1 MQEKLPPLSAAG
13 IPADFHAHHSP
24 PGAFF
29 SFTLG
34 RFGRRGGFGLEL
46 GRPGDCDVF
55 VGVKDGPRGSDAPP
69 RCLPFFETGAGGGEA
84 DRYEAGPAAGQRPDV
99 VPTYAA
105 DQLTRRYGWA
115 TDCWETPDFTFR
127 IGTGVHMLSD
137 PAEDIK
143 ALLFDI
149 DPAVPAVLDV
159 DNRAGVGT
167 KTAFFALDFNAPGTH
182 VAAAADPLGE
192 VGVLWRDR
200 FALAGWAGADDWS
213 DGAAAGSGA
222 ARVEAFQRFTLADG
236 LREAVPHQLGNVAG
250 LLLEVPAGTRRT
262 LELSFRAFRGGTV
275 TTGLRTSYFYARGRT
290 DLRARDGDGCA
301 IEATMRPE
309 DDAALLGSGLSP
321 HQQFLIAHATRSYF
335 GSTQLLDHGGR
346 PFWVVNEGE
355 YCMMNT
361 LDLAVDQVF
370 FELRQNPWV
379 VRNLLESFA
388 RHYRYTDDVQDG
400 RGGTRPGGVSFT
412 HDMGVHN
419 NFSPEGHSSYELPG
433 LTGCFSH
440 MTLEEL
446 CNWVLIAGCY
456 VAKTDDQ
463 AWRRHNAPLLSACL
477 DSLAN
482 RGGEVGFAQYD
493 AARCRGGSEITTYDS
508 LDPSLAQTRNNLYV
522 AVKCWATYR
531 LLAMLLPGSRAG
543 NLAELVAHNLSR
555 ETANADGTLPAVFE
569 PESPGHASRI
579 LPAVE
584 GADLP
589 ALLRPGPHH
598 EQGRGR
604 DVRRPQAAHA
614 RLHPRPRA
622 AQPLPRRRRAAEQH
636 ERQLLAEQDLPLPAR
651 LPPGPGDRRRARRRL
666 PRRRRGPRPMAD
678 PAGIVVLGL
687 QRPDHRRRGDRQP
700 LLPPRRHEHP
710 LARRH
715 LTHQSHEPC
724 RNAA

>member
-1 MQEKLPPLSAAG
+1 MSHDLPPV
-13 IPADFHAHHSP
+13 PDPDFHAHHAA
-24 PGAFF
+24 PGAYF

-34 RFGRRGGFGLEL
+34 KFARRGGFGLEL
-46 GRPGDCDVF
+46 GRPGDCDVY
-55 VGVKDGPRGSDAPP
+55 VGVKHGRRGDDTPLV
-69 RCLPFFETGAGGGEA
+69 CLPFFEGAGGDEA
-84 DRYEAGPAAGQRPDV
+84 QRYEAGPNAGQRPDV
-99 VPTYAA
+99 VPTYDAG
-105 DQLTRRYGWA
+105 QITRRYGWA

-143 ALLFDI
+143 ALLSDI
-149 DPAVPAVLDV
+149 DPAIPAVLDV
-159 DNRAGVGT
+159 DNRAGAGT

-200 FALAGWAGADDWS
+200 FALAGWAGADDRP
-213 DGAAAGSGA
+213 DDAAAGFEA
-222 ARVEAFQRFTLADG
+222 ARVEGFQRFTLADG

-262 LELSFRAFRGGTV
+262 LEVNLRAFRGGTV
-275 TTGLRTSYFYARGRT
+275 TTGLRTSYFYARGRA
-290 DLRARDGDGCA
+290 DLRAHDGDGFA
-301 IEATMRPE
+301 IEETTQPE

-388 RHYRYTDDVQDG
+388 RHYRYVDDVLDG
-400 RGGTRPGGVSFT
+400 GGTRPGGVSFT

-433 LTGCFSH
+433 LTGCFSY

-456 VAKTDDQ
+456 VAKTGDQ
-463 AWRRHNAPLLSACL
+463 DWRRHHAPLLEACL
-477 DSLAN
+477 ESLAN

-493 AARCRGGSEITTYDS
+493 AARCAGGSEITTYDS

-531 LLAMLLPGSRAG
+531 LLAMLLPESRAG
-543 NLAELVAHNLSR
+543 DLAELVARNLAR
-555 ETANADGTLPAVFE
+555 ETVNDDGTLPAVFE
-569 PESPGHASRI
+569 PDNPGHASRI

-584 GADLP
+584 GLIYPHYCGLDLVTNPAEAALHDALRRHTLACINDPQRRNHFPDGGVRLSSTSGNSWLSKIFLFQHVCRRVMGIGDELAAAYPDAD
-589 ALLRPGPHH
+589 
-598 EQGRGR
+598 
-604 DVRRPQAAHA
+604 AAHVNWLTRPESAYWAFSDQIIDGVA
-614 RLHPRPRA
+614 RASLYYPR
-622 AQPLPRRRRAAEQH
+622 
-636 ERQLLAEQDLPLPAR
+636 
-651 LPPGPGDRRRARRRL
+651 G
-666 PRRRRGPRPMAD
+666 
-678 PAGIVVLGL
+678 VTNVLWL
-687 QRPDHRRRGDRQP
+687 D
-700 LLPPRRHEHP
+700 E
-710 LARRH
+710 A
-715 LTHQSHEPC
+715 
-724 RNAA
+724 